1 MNRQEILAAAK
12 ADCLRTFSLSIPN
25 LAKQS
30 ADALFTMAG
39 QSKGNAERRMLLDTY
54 GTLLR
59 RGPALKQRL
68 EEVLADLIERGIKT
82 AYRFERAPASQTVS
96 FNTLSLVES
105 SIIEDEVKL
114 GRVTSRFHEGS
125 GSSIQQLNLRVAS
138 LFQQETVKERENPF
152 RPYLFSRCIT
162 TAVNE
167 LGLAP
172 AAAQAAIDQL
182 VGELLGAVDE
192 VYKSLNAFLDKQ
204 GVTTRLSR
212 STAPVRTPAPMTGAP
227 AGGSHGGGGGFAQ
240 LGAAPAKKANH
251 KVETLLRMVR
261 GVGGSGAGTPGAYLA
276 PDSPMAG
283 FGFGG
288 AMTGPGGGAADGS
301 AGGSGGSGGG
311 FGGSGGLGGSGASGA
326 SDDSPP
332 FLNTAEGWVSGRI
345 VGQALKKF
353 FAPRS
358 SQYFGGSTA
367 AGAVTGGAPVPL
379 AIPPENSVYH
389 VVKATPVAM
398 LEDVLDS
405 DGEVRNL
412 IFESRSALLGKAKDG
427 NEMMTIDVVG
437 MIFEFILRDPEVP
450 AEVRAQLGRL
460 QFLMLKVALLD
471 PQLLTEKTHPAR
483 KLINR
488 IGTIAQ
494 GVKQNDPFGERL
506 TGEIHRIVEAL
517 LGDKSDGIVLI
528 AGLLEEFEAFV
539 ARELR
544 SSDET
549 IERTVEAIEQAE
561 KRGAHVARMVAQL
574 KEVFGVTRTEVHL
587 QTFLEKTWLRAIEKA
602 EHADPQL
609 AARYRSLVPELVWSI
624 LEKRTDQERSQL
636 VALLPKMVADLK
648 AGMESVKAAE
658 KQAFLGWLIDRHTHA
673 VKAGGTPSNHLSLA
687 SIRQQFERFT
697 GTSPSDIVPDD
708 AVFEFDQRFVDDAI
722 AELKLQ
728 VKGMDSDAEP
738 GRADG
743 GDRYSPAYD
752 DAVSEESV
760 LYRLTVG
767 VPVEIDFDGTPRRA
781 LLHWMNKRA
790 TNMLL
795 SFQGNSVPTMVTVA
809 LFRRLL
815 VNGRAR
821 FLEVAPLFER
831 AITAL
836 LETADK
842 VDEVQA

>member
-1 MNRQEILAAAK
+1 
-12 ADCLRTFSLSIPN
+12 
-25 LAKQS
+25 
-30 ADALFTMAG
+30 
-39 QSKGNAERRMLLDTY
+39 
-54 GTLLR
+54 
-59 RGPALKQRL
+59 
-68 EEVLADLIERGIKT
+68 
-82 AYRFERAPASQTVS
+82 
-96 FNTLSLVES
+96 
-105 SIIEDEVKL
+105 
-114 GRVTSRFHEGS
+114 
-125 GSSIQQLNLRVAS
+125 
-138 LFQQETVKERENPF
+138 
-152 RPYLFSRCIT
+152 
-162 TAVNE
+162 
-167 LGLAP
+167 
-172 AAAQAAIDQL
+172 
-182 VGELLGAVDE
+182 
-192 VYKSLNAFLDKQ
+192 
-204 GVTTRLSR
+204 
-212 STAPVRTPAPMTGAP
+212 
-227 AGGSHGGGGGFAQ
+227 
-240 LGAAPAKKANH
+240 
-251 KVETLLRMVR
+251 
-261 GVGGSGAGTPGAYLA
+261 
-276 PDSPMAG
+276 
-283 FGFGG
+283 
-288 AMTGPGGGAADGS
+288 
-301 AGGSGGSGGG
+301 
-311 FGGSGGLGGSGASGA
+311 
-326 SDDSPP
+326 
-332 FLNTAEGWVSGRI
+332 
-345 VGQALKKF
+345 
-353 FAPRS
+353 
-358 SQYFGGSTA
+358 
-367 AGAVTGGAPVPL
+367 
-379 AIPPENSVYH
+379 
-389 VVKATPVAM
+389 
-398 LEDVLDS
+398 
-405 DGEVRNL
+405 
-412 IFESRSALLGKAKDG
+412 
-427 NEMMTIDVVG
+427 MMTIDVVG

-815 VNGRAR
+815 ANGRAR